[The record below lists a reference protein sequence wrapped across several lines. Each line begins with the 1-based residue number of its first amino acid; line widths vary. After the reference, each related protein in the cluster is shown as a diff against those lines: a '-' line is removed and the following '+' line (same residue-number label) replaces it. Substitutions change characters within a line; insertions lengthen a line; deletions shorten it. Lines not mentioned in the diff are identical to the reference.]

1 MVSSNVRHASFIR
14 RALAGIALAMAL
26 MAAAVPAV
34 HAQQQDI
41 EVTVEVDK
49 TELAVGEEFTLW
61 VKIDGALNPRQPAIP
76 NYDGIRRIA
85 PPGIQRE
92 TWIRNGMS
100 GSTFT
105 YRYRFVATQVGKVT
119 IDPISVTISGQTYRS
134 EPIEVEIFQG
144 LVVPTPGAGQ
154 GQSSS
159 EGESSTDGTMFVT
172 ASVDDDTPYLGQQI
186 TYTFKFYRRSVL
198 SPSFGRF
205 GQPRYAPPGFSG
217 FWNGQETDQDEYL
230 ETIGPNRYQ
239 VVELKTVLFPT
250 VVGTLV
256 IEPAGLTVPIDFFEA
271 PDYLETDPI
280 VVDVQPLP
288 PAAPTGFTG
297 AVGSFD
303 IFADVDSTNGKVN
316 EPVQLTVRVT
326 GEGNVETLPDPAWPD
341 FEDWRVFESP
351 SESYSYVDDGR
362 IIGSRTYERVLVPE
376 KAGVLTVPEIGYTF
390 YDPRIEEYV
399 EAVTNPIVMS
409 IAEGDGMSPLPPS
422 PGGGTAVERAGSDV
436 RHIKPVPSS
445 IQQSGSGLTGSAVY
459 WAAWGVPLLALV
471 GAVAWR
477 RRQTASERGLA
488 AARKL
493 NALPE
498 ARNALARAGE
508 SGADPRVAV
517 ADILLEYLAARLDVS
532 VTGLTHEALDKWLQ
546 GLGVPLD
553 LALQVEG
560 VLGAAEMAKYA
571 PEIGD
576 SLAAEEHFER
586 AAKLLNDLDEA
597 IDA

>member
-1 MVSSNVRHASFIR
+1 M
-14 RALAGIALAMAL
+14 
-26 MAAAVPAV
+26 
-34 HAQQQDI
+34 
-41 EVTVEVDK
+41 
-49 TELAVGEEFTLW
+49 
-61 VKIDGALNPRQPAIP
+61 
-76 NYDGIRRIA
+76 
-85 PPGIQRE
+85 
-92 TWIRNGMS
+92 
-100 GSTFT
+100 
-105 YRYRFVATQVGKVT
+105 GKVT
-119 IDPISVTISGQTYRS
+119 IEPISVEVSGQRYRT

-144 LVVPTPGAGQ
+144 LGIPTPVPSQ
-154 GQSSS
+154 TDS
-159 EGESSTDGTMFVT
+159 EAVPSADGTMFVT

-198 SPSFGRF
+198 FPSFGRF
-205 GQPRYAPPGFSG
+205 GQPRFAPPGFSG
-217 FWNGQETDQDEYL
+217 FWNGQETDQDEYT
-230 ETIGPNRYQ
+230 ERIGPNRYQ

-271 PDYLETDPI
+271 PNYLESDSI
-280 VVDVQPLP
+280 VIEVQPLP
-288 PAAPTGFTG
+288 TTAPAGFTG
-297 AVGSFD
+297 AVGKFNIS
-303 IFADVDSTNGKVN
+303 ADVDNTTGKVN
-316 EPVQLTVRVT
+316 EPVQLTVRVM
-326 GEGNVETLPDPAWPD
+326 GEGNIESLPDPAWPD

-351 SESYSYVDDGR
+351 SNSSSSVVDGR
-362 IIGSRTYERVLVPE
+362 LVGTRTYDSVLVPE

-390 YDPRIEEYV
+390 YDPSVEEYV
-399 EAVTNPIVMS
+399 EAVTDPIVMT
-409 IAEGDGMSPLPPS
+409 IAEGDGMSPLPAS

-445 IQQSGSGLTGSAVY
+445 LQESGTGLTGSAVY

-477 RRQTASERGLA
+477 RRQTASESGLA
-488 AARKL
+488 AARRR
-493 NALPE
+493 NALPG

-517 ADILLEYLAARLDVS
+517 ADILLEYLSARLDVS
-532 VTGLTHEALDKWLQ
+532 VAGLTHEALDKWLQ

-576 SLAAEEHFER
+576 PLAAEEHFER

>member
-76 NYDGIRRIA
+76 NYDGIRRLG
-85 PPGIQRE
+85 PPARR
-92 TWIRNGMS
+92 WIRVG
-100 GSTFT
+100 GGTTVFA
-105 YRYRFVATQVGKVT
+105 YVYRFVATKVGKVT
-119 IDPISVTISGQTYRS
+119 FEPISVAISGQTYTT
-134 EPIEVEIFQG
+134 EPVEVEVFQG
-144 LVVPTPGAGQ
+144 LVVPTPVPGQ
-154 GQSSS
+154 RQPSSD
-159 EGESSTDGTMFVT
+159 GESSEDGTMFVT

-186 TYTFKFYRRSVL
+186 TYTFKFYRRSAL
-198 SPSFGRF
+198 FPSFGRF

-217 FWNGQETDQDEYL
+217 FWNGSEPEEGRYTETV
-230 ETIGPNRYQ
+230 GSRRYN
-239 VVELKTVLFPT
+239 VIELQSVLFPT

-303 IFADVDSTNGKVN
+303 IFADVDSTNGKIN

-362 IIGSRTYERVLVPE
+362 IIGSRTFERVLVPE

-422 PGGGTAVERAGSDV
+422 LGGGTAVERAGSDV